1 MVRSDN
7 IRDIT
12 KEDQIFL
19 DKQKTE
25 LDQLISTDKPVDQ
38 PPSKKPC
45 DDDQEND
52 RRKAEAELLLAIG
65 QNSPVKPAEAPSDGL
80 KAELPV
86 DAGTNQR
93 KSTRVKKLKTFKD
106 EIVYFPPSSVKSYNI
121 TPDPSLGSKS
131 LVPVAPEEAPTPV
144 TNNKR
149 KLSTSS
155 VQGIAIPALPV
166 VPDKPEVVAKKSR
179 PSRSA
184 DRTTKLS
191 PITAEQAPVKT
202 SRKRLEETKKA
213 RLESYFNSLKLAKSN
228 KKPIKKSAQAS
239 QDVQKENK
247 RKKKKDIIKKLIESS
262 QLQLRKQQE
271 LIESQLKQHRH
282 EKTKRKML
290 KLLKKQRLVD
300 EQRNFAMENLNSFDV
315 NGEPNENK
323 TLANKGKRTIF
334 STKIR
339 IINYLKNL
347 N

>member
-25 LDQLISTDKPVDQ
+25 LDQLISTNKPVDQ
-38 PPSKKPC
+38 PPSNKPG

-65 QNSPVKPAEAPSDGL
+65 QNSPVKPAEAATDGL
-80 KAELPV
+80 KAEPPV

-131 LVPVAPEEAPTPV
+131 LVPVDPEEAPTPV
-144 TNNKR
+144 TKNKR

-166 VPDKPEVVAKKSR
+166 VLEKPEVVTKKSR

-184 DRTTKLS
+184 ETTTKPS
-191 PITAEQAPVKT
+191 PITAEQVPVKT
-202 SRKRLEETKKA
+202 SKKKLEETKKA

-228 KKPIKKSAQAS
+228 KKSVKKPAQARS
-239 QDVQKENK
+239 QDVQTENK
-247 RKKKKDIIKKLIESS
+247 RKKKQDIIKKLIESS

-300 EQRNFAMENLNSFDV
+300 EQRNFAMENLNSFDA
-315 NGEPNENK
+315 NEPNENK
-323 TLANKGKRTIF
+323 TLTNTGKRTILQQ
-334 STKIR
+334 K
-339 IINYLKNL
+339 YGLLAKK
-347 N
+347 